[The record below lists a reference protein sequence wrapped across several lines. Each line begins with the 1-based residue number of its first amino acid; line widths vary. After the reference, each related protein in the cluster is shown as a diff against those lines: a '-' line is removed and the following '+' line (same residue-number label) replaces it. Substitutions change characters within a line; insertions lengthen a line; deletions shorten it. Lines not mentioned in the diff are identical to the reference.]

1 MEISAL
7 AISNSGKMLASG
19 QLGTIFQK
27 NPEAPVI
34 LWDFPARTPLAVL
47 KGLSISVK
55 RLTFSPDDRYLAA
68 IGESNIIIIW
78 DTSDGSA
85 IYTRIFETTPMFFS
99 WGDMLTEKNPKH
111 PSYILVVGFHNQIKI
126 NTLEFD
132 IGSMQY
138 FVKEG
143 LC

>member
-1 MEISAL
+1 M
-7 AISNSGKMLASG
+7 
-19 QLGTIFQK
+19 
-27 NPEAPVI
+27 
-34 LWDFPARTPLAVL
+34 
-47 KGLSISVK
+47 K
-55 RLTFSPDDRYLAA
+55 RLTFSSDDRFLAA

-78 DTSDGSA
+78 DTHDGSA

-99 WGDMLTEKNPKH
+99 WGDMLTDKNPKH
-111 PSYILVVGFHNQIKI
+111 PSYILVVGFHNQVKI

-143 LC
+143 AC